1 MFDRV
6 ARDGF
11 LVQRAAPSRPT
22 GRIEWN
28 VVVTYCLGILS
39 PEGLV
44 LASDSRSNAGVDQVA
59 RVCKLTLLTVPG
71 ERVIA
76 ILGAGNLA
84 TTQAV
89 VSQLHQAQ
97 GGGVAGLDVNAVKT
111 MFDVATI
118 VGDKLRDV
126 VGRDGRYVEPF
137 GDPSASFLIGGQ
149 IKGEPHRL
157 FEIYSA
163 GNFVEAF
170 PRYNFL
176 QIGET
181 KYGKPILDRA
191 LGPDSPLDEAAKL
204 ALLSFDATI
213 RSNLS
218 VGLPIDIL
226 RYRADSYSTADL
238 GTLDEDNTYWS
249 DLRTGYSDGLIALID
264 SLPAPPPQ
272 WGPDAAPVDYQE
284 NAVA

>member
-1 MFDRV
+1 M
-6 ARDGF
+6 
-11 LVQRAAPSRPT
+11 
-22 GRIEWN
+22 
-28 VVVTYCLGILS
+28 TYCLGILS

-44 LASDSRSNAGVDQVA
+44 LASDSRSNAGVDQIA
-59 RVCKLTLLTVPG
+59 RVCKLAVLSEPG

-84 TTQAV
+84 TTQSV
-89 VSQLHQAQ
+89 VSQLQQAA
-97 GGGVAGLDVNAVKT
+97 GGGVPGQDVHLAASL
-111 MFDVATI
+111 FDVAAI
-118 VGDKLRDV
+118 VGDKLREV
-126 VGRDGRYVEPF
+126 VARDGKFVEPY
-137 GDPSASFLIGGQ
+137 GDPSASFLVGGQ

-191 LGPDSPLDEAAKL
+191 LRPGSSLDEAAKL

-226 RYRADSYSTADL
+226 RYRADSFSTDDL
-238 GTLDEDNTYWS
+238 ATLEEDNAYWRA
-249 DLRTGYSDGLIALID
+249 LRDGYSEGLSALIER
-264 SLPAPPPQ
+264 LPPPPPC
-272 WGPDAAPVDYQE
+272 WC
-284 NAVA
+284 